1 MTLTERLGA
10 LLVWLVAIAT
20 AVFLLTP
27 LVVTVLVSFGSSAV
41 FTLPPPSWSR
51 RWYQRLM
58 TLRGLAPALLTSVQ
72 IAGFATLVSLVLGAL
87 SAIALARTRFP
98 GRDGFVAFLTS
109 PLMLPGL
116 VLGIALLHGLRFIGL
131 IDVWTSL
138 LNAHVVITIPYV
150 VRTLYSALGLFDFTL
165 LDAARTLGCS
175 PAEAIVMVL
184 RPNLAPAFI
193 TSAIFAFLA
202 SMDNCAVSIF
212 FTNAWTKTLP
222 IQMLTYAEEQ
232 PDPTIAAMS
241 SLLIALVLV
250 LLIVLEGAIG
260 LRRITEV

>member
-10 LLVWLVAIAT
+10 FFVWIVAIAA

-41 FTLPPPSWSR
+41 FTLPPPSWSM

-58 TLRGLAPALLTSVQ
+58 TLRGLAPALVTSVQ
-72 IAGFATLVSLVLGAL
+72 IAAFATLVSLVLGAL
-87 SAIALARTRFP
+87 AAIALARTRFP
-98 GRDGFVAFLTS
+98 GRDGVVAFLTS

-116 VLGIALLHGLRFIGL
+116 VLGIALLQGFRFIGL

-138 LNAHVVITIPYV
+138 LIAHVVITIPYA

-175 PAEAIVMVL
+175 PAEAIVKVL
-184 RPNLAPAFI
+184 LPNLAPAFI

-202 SMDNCAVSIF
+202 SMDNYAVSIF

-222 IQMLTYAEEQ
+222 IQMLTFAEEQ
-232 PDPTIAAMS
+232 PDPTIAAVS

-250 LLIVLEGAIG
+250 LLIVLERAIG